1 MLPQLRFTFERPRVL
16 RVLVDAVVRKAG
28 AGRLHVAL
36 VPRGE
41 ELDGAA
47 RGGADGD
54 VAALEVVAP
63 RVSHY
68 RRLRRRRRE
77 AGSRRRCD
85 ACGCPWRFGDV
96 YMRPRRR
103 NDQCCSCGGSGNDD
117 ARVCVAHCGSC
128 DARFRCKN
136 RPGFGSMRLRP
147 CFQSRCLLQLDA
159 CAARRCEVA
168 KMALLPAENSTSPA
182 GPLLRGTYCLA

>member
-1 MLPQLRFTFERPRVL
+1 MLPQLRFTFERSGVL

-28 AGRLHVAL
+28 AGGLHVAL
-36 VPRGE
+36 VPGGE

-85 ACGCPWRFGDV
+85 ACGCPWRLGDAF
-96 YMRPRRR
+96 MRPRRR
-103 NDQCCSCGGSGNDD
+103 SDQCCSYGGSGNDD
-117 ARVCVAHCGSC
+117 ARVCVAHCC
-128 DARFRCKN
+128 ACATHAFDARIARFSIYVYGLPSKAGQ
-136 RPGFGSMRLRP
+136 PTA
-147 CFQSRCLLQLDA
+147 RCLHGVLAMRWRFLLSDSLSIQPA
-159 CAARRCEVA
+159 NYARC
-168 KMALLPAENSTSPA
+168 S
-182 GPLLRGTYCLA
+182 LA